1 MKVRP
6 VLINL
11 AMLIMLAMLGV
22 AINPKLNAYDVT
34 LLNVFVFCLIF
45 GIPLF
50 FLENRHRISYLMQR
64 KKRKELLRIQGYYKT
79 IDYTVCYYH
88 KILDC
93 PFVFMLHNGKS
104 PLIPET
110 GPLSDSDLPCGCVK
124 SKMGHCDI
132 TEESK

>member
-1 MKVRP
+1 MKIKP

-11 AMLIMLAMLGV
+11 AMLVMLAMLGV

-50 FLENRHRISYLMQR
+50 LLENRRGISYLIQR

-79 IDYTVCYYH
+79 IDCTAC
-88 KILDC
+88 
-93 PFVFMLHNGKS
+93 
-104 PLIPET
+104 T
-110 GPLSDSDLPCGCVK
+110 
-124 SKMGHCDI
+124 I
-132 TEESK
+132 TKF